1 MVNDSKD
8 TIDLLRLSFQAL
20 EHPELFYNTS
30 RELKKAAYCSILGFL
45 LTIAAIEISSGD
57 TSILLVATIVSIMA
71 LELLSLVFLL
81 SGFLKIMFAERDR
94 KQNGVIFANSVL
106 EHQSD
111 EVITNFSM
119 YNIKVIRTHSPGSIW
134 PYVIL
139 TIMGVSLFI
148 LQTLVD
154 MSGEVPIGNM
164 ASLFEVIGE
173 SPLSL
178 VIFIAILILGT
189 GIFELVFRIFSDIGV
204 KRWQSKS
211 KTQILIDAEKLVS
224 IYSKGIT
231 TTYEEGA
238 KLLEDAEIGDP
249 EAVDQTQIMAEG
261 MKREITRFKKI
272 RFAYCLAIIFLSIID
287 IIFILL
293 P

>member
-1 MVNDSKD
+1 MANDSKNPM
-8 TIDLLRLSFQAL
+8 DLLRLSFQAI

-30 RELKKAAYCSILGFL
+30 RELKKAAYCSALGFL
-45 LTIAAIEISSGD
+45 VTIAAIEISSGNA
-57 TSILLVATIVSIMA
+57 SLLLVVTIVSIMI
-71 LELLSLVFLL
+71 LELLSLVFLA
-81 SGFLKIMFAERDR
+81 SGFLKIMMVERDR

-106 EHQSD
+106 EQQSD
-111 EVITNFSM
+111 EAIANFRK
-119 YNIKVIRTHSPGSIW
+119 YNIRVIRTHSPGSYW

-148 LQTLVD
+148 LQIVVD
-154 MSGEVPIGNM
+154 MSGAVSIGNM
-164 ASLFEVIGE
+164 VSLFGVMDE
-173 SPLSL
+173 SPFSL
-178 VIFIAILILGT
+178 VTFIAIIILGT
-189 GIFELVFRIFSDIGV
+189 GIFELGFRILSDIGV

-211 KTQILIDAEKLVS
+211 KTQILIDAENLIS
-224 IYSKGIT
+224 TYSKGIT

-249 EAVDQTQIMAEG
+249 EAVEQTQIMADG
-261 MKREITRFKKI
+261 MEREINRFKKI
-272 RFAYCLAIIFLSIID
+272 RLAYCLAIILLSIID